1 MSMQRMLIVGAL
13 TLGLSVLSLTSPAY
27 GAEQEPI
34 VIDDLSLSQLRSE
47 IEKIQAEYYRVFN
60 TLNEDDELDIE
71 CQKFTPTGSNIPQV
85 GCEPKFVTKR
95 RGDNANDYRQGT
107 DELLSSDG
115 LIKDQQQN
123 FERLT
128 AKMNEIMGE
137 SEYFRELNQILQML
151 RARLR
156 ELE

>member
-1 MSMQRMLIVGAL
+1 MSMQRMLIVGEL